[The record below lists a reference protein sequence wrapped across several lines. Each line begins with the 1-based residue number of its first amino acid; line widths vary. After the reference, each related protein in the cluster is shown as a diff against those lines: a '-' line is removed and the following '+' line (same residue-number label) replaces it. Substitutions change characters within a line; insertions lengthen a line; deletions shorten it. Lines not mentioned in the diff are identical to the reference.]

1 MGIMAKMAS
10 MQGLSPGIAV
20 VTQKAAEMV
29 YVIFSIVGSCVLAS
43 HACRTRLTKSTLPSP
58 ANRPSSLELASA
70 LSAPHRASD

>member
-29 YVIFSIVGSCVLAS
+29 YVIFSIMGSCVLS
-43 HACRTRLTKSTLPSP
+43 RLRHA
-58 ANRPSSLELASA
+58 
-70 LSAPHRASD
+70 